1 VNVNAAPF
9 DSSLASAGSR
19 ARTVLIFH
27 DVTERVALERQ
38 VQQTEKMVAVGLL
51 AAGVA
56 HEVNT
61 PLTGISSYTQ
71 LLRAQMD
78 PKDARIEWL
87 DKIEKQTFRGA
98 KIVSNLLNFA
108 RAGGSDDASI
118 DLSRVVADV
127 LSLVEH
133 QLDKSKVRVVKEL
146 AADLPTVLG
155 SENKV
160 QQVLFNLIL
169 NARDAMPAGGWL
181 TLKTFV
187 EGRDVVVEVSDTG
200 EGIPEADL
208 PRIFDPFF
216 TTKEVGL
223 GTGLGLAV
231 SYGIVQEHGGSI
243 QASSSKGQ
251 GSRFEVRLPI
261 ERRAA
266 MARAL

>member
-1 VNVNAAPF
+1 MPF
-9 DSSLASAGSR
+9 TFASTRTEGFLEIFSVPADGS
-19 ARTVLIFH
+19 
-27 DVTERVALERQ
+27 TEP
-38 VQQTEKMVAVGLL
+38 
-51 AAGVA
+51 GVA

-71 LLRAQMD
+71 LLRQQMD
-78 PKDARIEWL
+78 PSDARIEWL
-87 DKIEKQTFRGA
+87 DKIEKQTVRGA

-108 RAGGSDDASI
+108 RAGGSDHASLDI
-118 DLSRVVADV
+118 SKVVADV

-133 QLDKSKVRVVKEL
+133 QLDRTRVRVVKEF
-146 AADLPTVLG
+146 ASDLPMVVG
-155 SENKV
+155 NENKI

-169 NARDAMPAGGWL
+169 NARDAMPSGGWL
-181 TLKTFV
+181 TLKTSL
-187 EGRDVVVEVSDTG
+187 EGRDVVVLVSDTG

-216 TTKEVGL
+216 TTKDVGQ

-243 QASSSKGQ
+243 RVSSSNGQ

-266 MARAL
+266 IARAQ

>member
-1 VNVNAAPF
+1 MGLRP
-9 DSSLASAGSR
+9 
-19 ARTVLIFH
+19 ARC
-27 DVTERVALERQ
+27 
-38 VQQTEKMVAVGLL
+38 
-51 AAGVA
+51 
-56 HEVNT
+56 
-61 PLTGISSYTQ
+61 
-71 LLRAQMD
+71 
-78 PKDARIEWL
+78 IEWL

-133 QLDKSKVRVVKEL
+133 QLDKAKVRVVKEL
-146 AADLPTVLG
+146 ATDLPTVLG
-155 SENKV
+155 SENKI

-169 NARDAMPAGGWL
+169 NARDAMPSGGWL

-187 EGRDVVVEVSDTG
+187 DSRDVVVEVSDTG
-200 EGIPEADL
+200 LGISEADL

-216 TTKEVGL
+216 TTKDVGL

-243 QASSSKGQ
+243 QASSGNGQ

-266 MARAL
+266 LARAL